1 MHSKW
6 QVWDFFSSF
15 PAGGWGTLQGK
26 VVLQAFDPLALRL
39 MKDHLLE
46 NVEKANRPVLVD
58 GPELKADWVEEQFLM
73 LGLFGNTESY
83 VVNRCEES
91 NTAVKELFLRED
103 LMLDN
108 RVLAF
113 ATMSESPFIEK
124 VLKQDNVHHVQI
136 EAPRFWETA
145 KLVDFLCSHHRLP
158 MKHEAKQYLLQA
170 VEPEFMPLYDAC
182 RLIKLNHPE
191 AKEVGLREVQALV
204 GVERLDQFGLA
215 TDMGKKA
222 WRPFFYLLL
231 DVEHEPARLIQ
242 VFSFLQGHLLRLAD
256 ASYLKDKA
264 RLSQYD
270 KEIQGLAKIWRPRE
284 VRETLRRLQSWEI
297 AAKSKDPM
305 LLTKL
310 RQARLKVLRG
320 EGRD

>member
-15 PAGGWGTLQGK
+15 PAGGWSTLQGK

-39 MKDHLLE
+39 MKDHLLHG
-46 NVEKANRPVLVD
+46 VEKSTRPVLLD
-58 GPELKADWVEEQFLM
+58 GPELKADWVEEQFLVM
-73 LGLFGNTESY
+73 GLFGNFESY
-83 VVNRCEES
+83 VVNRPDE
-91 NTAVKELFLRED
+91 TPAGVKDVFLRED

-113 ATMSESPFIEK
+113 ACLSESAFIK
-124 VLKQDNVHHVQI
+124 KILKQDNVHHVQI

-158 MKHEAKQYLLQA
+158 LKHEAKQYLLQA

-182 RLIKLNHPE
+182 RLIKLNYPE
-191 AKEVGLREVQALV
+191 LKEVGLKEVEEVV
-204 GVERLDQFGLA
+204 GVDRLDQFALA
-215 TDMGKKA
+215 TEMGKKA
-222 WRPFFYLLL
+222 WRPFFERLL
-231 DVEHEPARLIQ
+231 DVDHEPARLIQ

-256 ASYLKDKA
+256 PSYLDGKA

-284 VRETLRRLQSWEI
+284 VRETLRRLQTWEI
-297 AAKSKDPM
+297 AAKTKDPM
-305 LLTKL
+305 LLTWL

-320 EGRD
+320 EARD